1 MPGFPC
7 LSCQRLIVVAVLY
20 LLPVG
25 HAAADPLP
33 SWKEDVS
40 KAAILDF
47 VAAVTTEG
55 GPDFVPMAE
64 RVAVFDN
71 DGTLWVEQ
79 PYYPQIQFALDRV
92 HSLAPEHPEWKS
104 TQPFKAVLENDTG
117 ALLATGEKGLLD
129 LIMAT
134 HAGTTTDEF
143 TALVGDW
150 ISRARH
156 RRFDRHFTELVYQP
170 MLEVLK
176 LLEDKGFQTFIVSGG
191 GIEFMRPWV
200 EPVYGLPPERVIGS
214 SIVTEFQM
222 RDGKPVLVRLPR
234 VDFID
239 DKAGKPVA
247 IQKFIGRRPIA
258 AFGNSDGDFQML
270 QWATSGAGRRL
281 GVIVRHDDADREY
294 GYDRDSHV
302 GRLAQALDAAGPA
315 GWLVVSMRRDWR
327 RVFSWEEAR

>member
-1 MPGFPC
+1 MSGFSC
-7 LSCQRLIVVAVLY
+7 LSCRRLIVVAVLC
-20 LLPVG
+20 LFHVG
-25 HAAADPLP
+25 HATADPLP
-33 SWKEDVS
+33 SWQEGAG

-55 GPDFVPMAE
+55 GPDFVPMTE

-117 ALLATGEKGLLD
+117 ALLAAGEKGLLE
-129 LIMAT
+129 LVMAT

-176 LLEDKGFQTFIVSGG
+176 LLKDRGFQSFIVSGG
-191 GIEFMRPWV
+191 GIEFVRPWA

-247 IQKFIGRRPIA
+247 IQKFIGHRPIA
-258 AFGNSDGDFQML
+258 AFGNSDGDLQML
-270 QWATSGAGRRL
+270 QWATSGVGRRL
-281 GVIVRHDDADREY
+281 GVIVRHDDAEREY

-302 GRLAQALDAAGPA
+302 GRLDQALDAAGPA
-315 GWLVVSMRRDWR
+315 GWLVVSMRRDWG